1 MNAYAWYNVASAN
14 GNENASKN
22 REIVAKTMTPEQ
34 IAEAQ
39 KLSREWFEKYQPKD
53 N

>member
-1 MNAYAWYNVASAN
+1 MAYKWMSIAVAAGFSEADKAR
-14 GNENASKN
+14 ENISK
-22 REIVAKTMTPEQ
+22 EMTQEQ

-39 KLSREWFEKYQPKD
+39 KLSREWKPKKETS